1 MESVP
6 ECLLKISLHVASNCP
21 RISVFPNQRDTFFN
35 VRGFLEWMRQ
45 PAEWMVQVMSTTKN
59 G

>member
-21 RISVFPNQRDTFFN
+21 RISVFPNQRDIFFFFQCAGIPRMDEAACG
-35 VRGFLEWMRQ
+35 VDGASYEHH
-45 PAEWMVQVMSTTKN
+45 
-59 G
+59 